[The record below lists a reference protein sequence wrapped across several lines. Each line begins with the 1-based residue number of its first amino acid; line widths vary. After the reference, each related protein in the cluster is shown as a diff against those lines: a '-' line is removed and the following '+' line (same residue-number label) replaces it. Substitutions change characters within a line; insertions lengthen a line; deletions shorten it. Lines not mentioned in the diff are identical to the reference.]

1 MEYGK
6 GIQSGRKYVS
16 GYISDF
22 NGDCRNLGR
31 GLGMVAGSWQGQ
43 QKLIK
48 FINNKKILEK

>member
-22 NGDCRNLGR
+22 NGGCRDLGR

-43 QKLIK
+43 
-48 FINNKKILEK
+48 